1 MHGLSGP
8 LPASREWQG
17 APHRDILELR
27 PEPLFDHLT
36 ELAALAAG
44 APMAVLELSRRDG
57 VVVKACFGAR
67 LAELSRS
74 LAPFLDGSS
83 PHTVP
88 EAREDAALRD
98 HPFVT
103 GAPNVRALASVAL
116 VDHDGQRLG
125 ALVAL
130 DSQARAFD
138 ARQLRALALVA
149 EQIQH
154 LLRERNA
161 LAQAL
166 EREPAPVLLLDGVG
180 RVLAASP
187 PALMLASLPRES
199 ALADLLPSEAVLS
212 LRARQPDG
220 WSHDEV
226 PVSLGGRKLFARAE
240 PVAGGARVV
249 LRSDDE
255 NACELAQLRRERDLF
270 FALVDGSQDAIFAKD
285 LQGRYMLLN
294 DAAARDIG
302 RPRAEVLGRTDH
314 ELLPAELAGTRVAR
328 DLAVIGAGRTV
339 TYEDNARREPDAQ
352 TWLVN
357 QGVLREPSGRV
368 HGVFGIA
375 RDITDR
381 KRVEREI
388 ELGEE
393 RLRLAMAAGRLGA
406 WELETDNREIT
417 ASGATREL
425 VGLSASGRL
434 DALELEALVH
444 SADRR
449 RVVAAVRASIRDVS
463 ELNIEF
469 RLRQAGAGERW
480 FHATGRPLCDAE
492 GHVARLVGVISDVTA
507 QREQEHQV
515 QRVSRFQEQLLGIV
529 SHDLR
534 NPLSAIRVWAANAA
548 VEAQT
553 PRAQRAADRIAH
565 SAQRMDRMIGD
576 LLDFTRAR
584 LGGGLPVTPAD
595 ADLREICTHV
605 SDELGAAHPGRL
617 RLTTWGSASGHW
629 DGSRLAQVVSNL
641 VGNALVHS
649 PPESPVEVT
658 VRGGEDEV
666 VVEVHNGGRPIP
678 PELQPIL
685 FEPFR
690 RGADAS
696 RRSANLGLGL
706 YISRELVKAHG
717 GELYVRSDEGHGTTF
732 IMRLPRQR
740 P

>member
-8 LPASREWQG
+8 LPASGERPG
-17 APHRDILELR
+17 ATHRTALEVT
-27 PEPLFDHLT
+27 PEPLFDRLV
-36 ELAALAAG
+36 ELAALSAG
-44 APMAVLELSRRDG
+44 APVALLELVEANG
-57 VVVKACFGAR
+57 VVVKACFGAP
-67 LAELSRS
+67 LAPLQRS
-74 LAPFLDGSS
+74 LAPVATTNTPRS
-83 PHTVP
+83 VP
-88 EAREDAALRD
+88 DAREDAELRD
-98 HPFVT
+98 HPFVA
-103 GAPNVRALASVAL
+103 GAPNVRAVACAAL
-116 VDHDGQRLG
+116 VDVEGQRLG
-125 ALVAL
+125 ALITCDL
-130 DSQARAFD
+130 QPRAFD
-138 ARQLRALALVA
+138 ERQLRALALVA
-149 EQIQH
+149 EQVQQF
-154 LLRERNA
+154 LRERRA
-161 LAQAL
+161 LTRAL
-166 EREPAPVLLLDGVG
+166 ERELRPVLLLDGVG

-187 PALMLASLPRES
+187 S
-199 ALADLLPSEAVLS
+199 ALALLPGESPVTELLPVEVVKALRAQQLGGAAYEAVPLTIG
-212 LRARQPDG
+212 A
-220 WSHDEV
+220 
-226 PVSLGGRKLFARAE
+226 RKLFAQLE
-240 PVAGGARVV
+240 PVAGGAFVV
-249 LRSDDE
+249 LRSDD
-255 NACELAQLRRERDLF
+255 AAAYELNQLRRERALF

-294 DAAARDIG
+294 DAAARELG

-339 TYEDNARREPDAQ
+339 TYEDTERPGRDAQ

-357 QGVLREPSGRV
+357 QGVLREPGGRV
-368 HGVFGIA
+368 QGVFGIA

-381 KRVEREI
+381 KRVEREL

-393 RLRLAMAAGRLGA
+393 RLRLAMSAGRLGA
-406 WELETDNREIT
+406 WELEIDNREIT
-417 ASGATREL
+417 LSGATREL
-425 VGLSASGRL
+425 VGLAATARL
-434 DALELEALVH
+434 DAVVLEALVH
-444 SADRR
+444 NEDRR
-449 RVVAAVRASIRDVS
+449 RVVASVRAAIRDAT
-463 ELNIEF
+463 ELQVEF
-469 RLRQAGAGERW
+469 RMRHGGRGERW
-480 FHATGRPLCDAE
+480 FHARGRPISDAV
-492 GHVARLVGVISDVTA
+492 GHVTRLVGVVSDVTA
-507 QREQEHQV
+507 QKEQEQHV
-515 QRVSRFQEQLLGIV
+515 SRVSRFQEQLLGIV

-584 LGGGLPVTPAD
+584 LGGGLPVTLAE
-595 ADLREICTHV
+595 ADLREICAHV

-617 RLTTWGSASGHW
+617 RLTTWGSAEGHW
-629 DGSRLAQVVSNL
+629 DSSRLAQVVSNL

-649 PPESPVEVT
+649 PAESPVEVT
-658 VRGGEDEV
+658 VRGGDDEV
-666 VVEVHNGGRPIP
+666 EVEVHNDGVPIP
-678 PELQPIL
+678 AELQPIL

-732 IMRLPRQR
+732 IMRLPRKK